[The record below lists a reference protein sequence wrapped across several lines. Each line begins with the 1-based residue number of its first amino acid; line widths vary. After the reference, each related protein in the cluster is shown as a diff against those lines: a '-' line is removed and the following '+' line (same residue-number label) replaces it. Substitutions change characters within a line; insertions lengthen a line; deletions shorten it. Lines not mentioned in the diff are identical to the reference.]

1 MAKKN
6 NKPNENN
13 NVVEIVD
20 LWKNYKMF
28 NRKKDRLI
36 ETIFPK
42 VNRHT
47 EFSAVRELNLTIKKG
62 ESVGI
67 LGRNGA
73 GKSTLL
79 KMITGVVTPTSGTI
93 KVDGKI
99 SSLLELG
106 TAFNMELTR
115 NRKHLSTWTSNGFY

>member
-1 MAKKN
+1 MNDDVA
-6 NKPNENN
+6 
-13 NVVEIVD
+13 VEITD

-28 NRKKDRLI
+28 NRKRDRLI
-36 ETIFPK
+36 ETIFPRI
-42 VNRHT
+42 NRHT
-47 EFSAVRELNLTIKKG
+47 DFSAIKNFNLTIKKG
-62 ESVGI
+62 ESLGI

-79 KMITGVVTPTSGTI
+79 KMITGVVSPSKGEI
-93 KVDGKI
+93 KVNGKI

-115 NRKHLSTWTSNGFY
+115 NRKYLSAWTSYGTF

>member
-1 MAKKN
+1 MDKDIAI
-6 NKPNENN
+6 
-13 NVVEIVD
+13 EITD

-28 NRKKDRLI
+28 HRKRDRLI
-36 ETIFPK
+36 ESIFPK
-42 VNRHT
+42 INRHSD
-47 EFSAVRELNLTIKKG
+47 FYAIKDLNLKVKRG

-67 LGRNGA
+67 LGKNGA

-79 KMITGVVTPTSGTI
+79 KMITGVVIPSKGTI
-93 KVDGKI
+93 NVNGKI

-115 NRKHLSTWTSNGFY
+115 NREYLSTWASNGVF